1 MTLRSNMPDAHSS
14 AVPEEI
20 RRFDRL
26 AARWWDPTG
35 PMAPLHAMNGLR
47 VGWIDR
53 RVRARFGEAA
63 RVLDVGCG
71 AGLAAEALARRGH
84 HVVGIDAAAE
94 PVAAARAHA
103 QGQDLPLEYRV
114 GAPEDL
120 PVDRTFDVVT
130 ALEVVEHV
138 ADLRAFLG
146 IAARLLAPGGLMFVS
161 TLNRTVRSLVVAKV
175 GAEYV
180 LRLLPA
186 GTHDWRRF
194 VTPAELAAAGRSA
207 GLRTTET
214 RGMTF
219 NPLTGRWA
227 ESRDLGVNYIAMLT
241 R

>member
-1 MTLRSNMPDAHSS
+1 MTLRSNMPSTHGS
-14 AVPEEI
+14 AVPDEI

-26 AARWWDPTG
+26 AARWWDPAG

-53 RVRARFGEAA
+53 RVRARFGRGV
-63 RVLDVGCG
+63 RVLDIGCG

-84 HVVGIDAAAE
+84 EVLGIDAAGD
-94 PVAAARAHA
+94 VIAAARAHA
-103 QGQDLPLEYRV
+103 AGQELAVRYETA
-114 GAPEDL
+114 APEEL
-120 PVDRTFDVVT
+120 GPETFEVVT

-138 ADLRAFLG
+138 ADLRAFMG
-146 IAARLLAPGGLMFVS
+146 MASRLTRPGGLVFVS
-161 TLNRTVRSLVVAKV
+161 TLNRTLRSLAVAKV

-180 LRLLPA
+180 MRLLPV

-194 VTPAELAAAGRSA
+194 VTPAELGMAGRAA
-207 GLRTTET
+207 GLRTAEAK
-214 RGMTF
+214 GMTF

-227 ESRDLGVNYIAMLT
+227 ESRDLGVNYIACLH